1 MDLLQ
6 RIEQTKI
13 VAILRGIDPDRM
25 LKTAHALYDGG
36 IRLIEVT
43 FDQKSRDFEKTA
55 SAIKALC
62 TEFGS
67 SMDVG
72 AGTVTSTALV
82 RLAADSG
89 AGFIISPDTN
99 VDVIRMTK
107 SLGLVSM
114 PGAMT
119 PSEIIQA
126 HEAGAD
132 FVKVFPAGVLGPDY
146 IKAVRG
152 PISNVRLLAV
162 GGVDESN
169 IAAFLKAGCVGAG
182 IGGSLARKEC
192 IDAQQY
198 DKLKEAAIRLLSAMR
213 G

>member
-1 MDLLQ
+1 
-6 RIEQTKI
+6 
-13 VAILRGIDPDRM
+13 
-25 LKTAHALYDGG
+25 
-36 IRLIEVT
+36 
-43 FDQKSRDFEKTA
+43 
-55 SAIKALC
+55 
-62 TEFGS
+62 
-67 SMDVG
+67 
-72 AGTVTSTALV
+72 
-82 RLAADSG
+82 
-89 AGFIISPDTN
+89 
-99 VDVIRMTK
+99 
-107 SLGLVSM
+107 
-114 PGAMT
+114 MT

-182 IGGSLARKEC
+182 VGGSLAKKEC